1 VIYAGTR
8 GYLDTIPTNKI
19 GAYQTSL
26 LSKLKSSNPEIL
38 DGIRTKKELSKDIE
52 DALKK
57 ALDEFGKTFSA

>member
-19 GAYQTSL
+19 GAYQTAL

-38 DGIRTKKELSKDIE
+38 DGIRTKKDLTAELEAELKDIL
-52 DALKK
+52 A
-57 ALDEFGKTFSA
+57 AFVKTFA